1 MIMYDLGQ
9 ERIQS
14 WIKSEAIVNSETAV
28 SESLSADARAV
39 RQ

>member
-1 MIMYDLGQ
+1 MYDLGQ

-14 WIKSEAIVNSETAV
+14 WIKGEAIVNSETTV
-28 SESLSADARAV
+28 SEDLSADARAV